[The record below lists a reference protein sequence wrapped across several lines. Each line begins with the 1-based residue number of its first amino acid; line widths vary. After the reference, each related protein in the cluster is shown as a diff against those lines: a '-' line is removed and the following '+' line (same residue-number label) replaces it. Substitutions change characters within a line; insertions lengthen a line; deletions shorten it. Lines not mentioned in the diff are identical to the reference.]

1 MNDNTEIKKSFK
13 NDKIKFSEKKVK
25 KVKKIKWQFKIFGII
40 IFVVVISTII
50 GGFFINPNN
59 CLNKQL
65 PDSNLKDGDINYGK
79 CTLYDECEI
88 VNIAGEEELISTSRY
103 VFPTT
108 YHTDRNN
115 CPLYWELP
123 GYIKHIKNDCEDS
136 NYGCCKSPIKDPV
149 CSIRMH
155 FRHGMSKKYNV
166 DLYRKNLLDLH
177 RSEYLDIEK
186 EDINGTNCP
195 SVRDLFFEC
204 NLTELKLYRIII
216 FIETLLLPIIFCI
229 YTNKDIE
236 FYSVNYEPVASD
248 TLP

>member
-1 MNDNTEIKKSFK
+1 MNDNKLVINNTIGNTEIK
-13 NDKIKFSEKKVK
+13 FSEK

-59 CLNKQL
+59 CLNKQW
-65 PDSNLKDGDINYGK
+65 PDSNLKDGDTNYGK

-88 VNIAGEEELISTSRY
+88 VNIADEEELISTSWY
-103 VFPTT
+103 AFPTT
-108 YHTDRNN
+108 YKTDKDGSN

-136 NYGCCKSPIKDPV
+136 NYGCCKSPIKDLV

-155 FRHGMSKKYNV
+155 FRQGMSKKYNV
-166 DLYRKNLLDLH
+166 ELYRKNLLYLH

-204 NLTELKLYRIII
+204 NLTEFELYRIII

-229 YTNKDIE
+229 YTYKDIE
-236 FYSVNYEPVASD
+236 FYSVNYEPVVSD